1 MIFMEKRKGRPKQF
15 LTKSDILSVRLTKE
29 QVYWLKCL
37 MNKTAKTKSQIITEA
52 IKIMYDEYK

>member
-1 MIFMEKRKGRPKQF
+1 MEKRRGRPKQF

-37 MNKTAKTKSQIITEA
+37 MNKTDKTKSQIIAEA
-52 IKIMYDEYK
+52 IKIMYEEYK